1 MKKLHLMIV
10 MISCALGTPCCYGQE
25 EFIFGKVTPALI
37 KDADAIIRLEE
48 DIFEVQS
55 KSEARSRKRRVI
67 TILNEN
73 GESRYSQTVI
83 GYNKLT
89 KITDVSGAIYGA
101 DGKLLRRLKASD
113 IEDYSA
119 SGNELTDSRIKLVE
133 FGKKSYPYP
142 YTLELS
148 YETKDKNMM
157 FYPAWDPLG
166 GPKTSVE
173 KSIFRITVPAGFEFR
188 YKEYNGVPSAEKS
201 KDKNGNDNYQWV
213 MNNIPVVEAESFQL
227 PDIDL
232 NPMVLTAPSEFE
244 IQDYAG
250 NFTNWQDMSKFYY
263 DLNAGRDVLP
273 AATVEEIKNLVKD
286 CKTEKEKVY
295 RIYKWVQGRTR
306 YYSIQLGIGGWQTID
321 ATTVATKGYGDCKA
335 LTNFV
340 LASLK
345 QAGIESYA
353 ALIKAG
359 DDEKINTEFPSS
371 QFNHVIA
378 CTIADKDTIWLECT
392 SQTSQPNYLGSFTG
406 NRHALLVMPKNGKL
420 VATPGYDSGS
430 NFRRRNASIKL
441 DENGAGQ
448 LSTKTVYGGLQHE
461 SRKRLLDNSS
471 HDDQRKWLLNNL
483 NLPSVE
489 LKRFEFL
496 AGTSLQ
502 PVVTETLEMDV
513 RNFAG
518 KTGSRLFLK
527 PNLMTRTV
535 ELPIQAER
543 KTDFYLPPGTYNFT
557 DADSLR
563 FELPAGFVPESA
575 LPAFKIQS
583 AFGVYE
589 ASATLSDNKLIY
601 FRKLTMKG
609 GRYKKA
615 EYTAWLDFLK
625 AVKKA
630 DRAQVV
636 LVKK

>member
-1 MKKLHLMIV
+1 MSMIGYV
-10 MISCALGTPCCYGQE
+10 LITHCSYGQG
-25 EFIFGKVTPALI
+25 EFSAEKITPALL
-37 KDADAIIRLEE
+37 KDADAVIRLEE
-48 DIFEVQS
+48 RIFEVQS
-55 KSEARSRKRRVI
+55 KSEAKMRRRWVI

-73 GESRYSQTVI
+73 GESEYNQTVI
-83 GYNKLT
+83 GYDKLT
-89 KITDVSGAIYGA
+89 KITDLSGVIYGA
-101 DGKLLRRLKASD
+101 DGKVLKKLKASD

-119 SGNELTDSRIKLVE
+119 SGNEVTDNRVKVVE

-148 YETKDKNMM
+148 YEIRDKNMM
-157 FYPAWDPLG
+157 FYPSWDPLG
-166 GPKTSVE
+166 GSKTSVE
-173 KSIFRITVPAGFEFR
+173 KSVFKITVPPGFMFR
-188 YKEYNGVPSAEKS
+188 YKEYNGVSAVEKS
-201 KDKNGNDNYQWV
+201 KDKNGNDNYQWAI
-213 MNNIPVVEAESFQL
+213 NNIPAVTAESFQL

-244 IQDYAG
+244 IQDYSG
-250 NFTNWQDMSKFYY
+250 NFTSWQDMSKFYY
-263 DLNAGRDVLP
+263 ALNAGRDVLP

-286 CKTEKEKVY
+286 SKTEKEKVY
-295 RIYKWVQGRTR
+295 RIYKWAQGRTR

-353 ALIKAG
+353 ALIRAG
-359 DDEKINTEFPSS
+359 DGEKINTEFPSS

-378 CTIADKDTIWLECT
+378 CSVADKDTIWLECT
-392 SQTSQPNYLGSFTG
+392 SQTSLPNYMGSFTG
-406 NRHALLVMPKNGKL
+406 NRHALLVMPQNGKL
-420 VATPGYDSGS
+420 VATPGYDSKS
-430 NFRRRNASIKL
+430 NFRQRNASIKL
-441 DENGAGQ
+441 DENGVGQ

-461 SRKRLLDNSS
+461 TRKRLLDDTSR
-471 HDDQRKWLLNNL
+471 DDQQKWLLNNL

-489 LKRFEFL
+489 LKKFEF
-496 AGTSLQ
+496 AKGASQQ
-502 PVVTETLEMDV
+502 PVITETLEMSV
-513 RNFAG
+513 RSFAG

-527 PNLMTRTV
+527 PNLMARTV
-535 ELPIQAER
+535 ELPVSAER
-543 KTDFYLPPGTYNFT
+543 KNDFYLPLGTYNFT
-557 DADSLR
+557 DGDSLS

-583 AFGVYE
+583 IFGEYE
-589 ASATLSDNKLIY
+589 AVATLTDNKLLY
-601 FRKLTMKG
+601 NRKLTVRG

-615 EYTAWLDFLK
+615 DYNAWLDFLK
-625 AVKKA
+625 AIKKA